1 MDNQRTRVQG
11 ADERY
16 LICLQQGE
24 QTPEQ
29 RYKDIP
35 ESDEPITYPLKI
47 ARQIKYR
54 RIRELSMSRDQ
65 PPWLPCR
72 PWCDNGDQYLWTS
85 PGRAETTYQQ
95 PRVDQSQTQT
105 FDLPASFMCYTC
117 MDHWLCLGPIC
128 PARVISCYYCE
139 SKEGPLRVRA
149 KKLAKRIADR
159 PKRFD

>member
-72 PWCDNGDQYLWTS
+72 PWWDNGDQYLWTCPGS
-85 PGRAETTYQQ
+85 PETLHQQ
-95 PRVDQSQTQT
+95 PRVDQHRIES
-105 FDLPASFMCYTC
+105 FDLPDSYVCYTC
-117 MDHWLCLGPIC
+117 MDHRMCVGPIC
-128 PARVISCYYCE
+128 PARVISCFYCN

-149 KKLAKRIADR
+149 KKLAKRVADR